1 MEKPD
6 AATIAWY
13 EEAVPADP
21 RAVKGKMFGFPCA
34 FVNGHMFFGTFSSSL
49 VARIGPEAV
58 AARIASGLG
67 QIFEPMEGRAW
78 KEYLQ
83 IPTGSIS
90 DDALA
95 ALAGEALVFT
105 AALPAKP
112 AKGKKKAG

>member
-1 MEKPD
+1 MEKPNE
-6 AATIAWY
+6 ATVAWY
-13 EEAVPADP
+13 QAAVPDSP
-21 RAVKGKMFGFPCA
+21 NVLRSQMFGFPCS
-34 FVNGHMFFGTFSSSL
+34 FVNGNMFFGTFSSAL

-58 AARIASGLG
+58 AARIALGLG

-90 DDALA
+90 DEALA
-95 ALAGEALVFT
+95 ALAGEALAFT